1 MGTEESKKA
10 GPCQWGS
17 ESGGVLFTLV
27 RISRALLFP
36 AALTVI
42 CTTLRAVTVI
52 YPVEAIDDLWQLPAD
67 DFRQKYAGINIS
79 GIGPSDEGWY
89 VRYKHEN
96 LTYLFGPLPES
107 EAARKKKWE
116 LEAVRDAAIRN
127 QPRLGS
133 SKVDYV
139 KFSYSGVFGK
149 GGGNTPYS
157 VTGNKR
163 ISKDGRSGPDGDLDG
178 DGIPNSKDG
187 DMDGDGVPNDQDP
200 DVDGDGIPNEK
211 DDYQF
216 GAFPGRDG
224 EGGLAK
230 NGSGDGSGD
239 GTGGSG
245 KDGKGTKNGKDGKDG
260 AGDSGTSGG
269 KLAGLDGKGGDGTG
283 GDGSEGSGQ
292 GGKSSGNQ
300 AGKGGQSGGSGDG
313 GDGSD
318 GQGGQKGGTQ
328 KVASASSSRSSGMGG
343 MSGGQSSESGQ
354 SGQQGGQSGQQGG
367 QSGSQGGGGQS
378 GGQSGGQQG
387 QGGQSGPGGG
397 GQGGGGNPIQLIGA
411 LLKAILGL

>member
-1 MGTEESKKA
+1 MGIVASKRA
-10 GPCQWGS
+10 GRCLRDCEPGR
-17 ESGGVLFTLV
+17 VYLNPV
-27 RISRALLFP
+27 KISRPWLFP
-36 AALTVI
+36 AALTVV
-42 CTTLRAVTVI
+42 CTALRAATVI
-52 YPVEAIDDLWQLPAD
+52 YPVEAIDDLWQLAAD

-96 LTYLFGPLPES
+96 LTYLFGPLPDSES
-107 EAARKKKWE
+107 ARKKKWE

-127 QPRLGS
+127 QPKLGS

-139 KFSYSGVFGK
+139 KFSYSGVYGK

-157 VTGNKR
+157 VTGNRR

-178 DGIPNSKDG
+178 DGIPNSKDP
-187 DMDGDGVPNDQDP
+187 DMDGDGIPNDQDP
-200 DVDGDGIPNEK
+200 DIDGDGIPNEK
-211 DDYQF
+211 DDYPF
-216 GAFPGRDG
+216 GTFPGRDG

-230 NGSGDGSGD
+230 DGSGEAGGD
-239 GTGGSG
+239 GAGGSG
-245 KDGKGTKNGKDGKDG
+245 KDGKGAKNGKDG
-260 AGDSGTSGG
+260 AGDSAASGG
-269 KLAGLDGKGGDGTG
+269 KLTGLDGKGADGAG
-283 GDGSEGSGQ
+283 GDGSEGNGQ
-292 GGKSSGNQ
+292 GGKSSGKQ
-300 AGKGGQSGGSGDG
+300 GGKGGQSGGSGDG

-318 GQGGQKGGTQ
+318 GQGGQKGGAQ
-328 KVASASSSRSSGMGG
+328 KVASASGSRGSGIGG
-343 MSGGQSSESGQ
+343 TSGGQSGQGSQ
-354 SGQQGGQSGQQGG
+354 SGQQGGQSGQQSG
-367 QSGSQGGGGQS
+367 QSGSQGGSGQS